1 MASKSR
7 RCGPFEVFR
16 LLQDMI
22 RIAGILLRTG
32 QIRVPLFVY
41 KSVFGALIAAF
52 FASAAFADVPI
63 IPRGENFTC
72 TPTHVWDGDGPV
84 WCSEGPRL
92 RLAGIAAR
100 ELDGSCSSGHPCPAV
115 SGIEG
120 RDALV
125 DLLGAQTGVGRHGHI
140 LINGPTLHCRSDG
153 PAGGN
158 RTASWCAV
166 GGLCSG
172 TDTGATIAARVK
184 QIKKETKAVTP
195 GSRQTTDAAGNFGR
209 ARRQ

>member
-1 MASKSR
+1 MQA
-7 RCGPFEVFR
+7 
-16 LLQDMI
+16 MI
-22 RIAGILLRTG
+22 RTAGILFRTG
-32 QIRVPLFVY
+32 QIPVPLCVY

-52 FASAAFADVPI
+52 FASASFADVPI
-63 IPRGENFTC
+63 IPRGETFTC

-125 DLLGAQTGVGRHGHI
+125 DLLGTQTGVGRHGHI

-158 RTASWCAV
+158 RTASWCVSPRHGDINCAMV
-166 GGLCSG
+166 RGGWALQWDRYWRDHSC
-172 TDTGATIAARVK
+172 
-184 QIKKETKAVTP
+184 
-195 GSRQTTDAAGNFGR
+195 
-209 ARRQ
+209 